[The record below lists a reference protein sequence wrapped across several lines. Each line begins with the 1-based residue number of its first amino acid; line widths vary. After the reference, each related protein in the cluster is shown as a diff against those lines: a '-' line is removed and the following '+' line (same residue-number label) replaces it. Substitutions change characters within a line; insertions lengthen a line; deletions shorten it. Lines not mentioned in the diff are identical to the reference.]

1 MTQAFVIDYRRG
13 PAWLDRKSVF
23 KQPLQ
28 GHLAYMR
35 TLQGQGTLVLGGPF
49 LDDAGGLIVVK
60 AEGVAQAEAL
70 MRADPAVQDG
80 VMVAEAHPW
89 KLMAGSL

>member
-13 PAWLDRKSVF
+13 PAWLDQKSVF
-23 KQPLQ
+23 EQPLQ
-28 GHLAYMR
+28 NHLAYMR
-35 TLQGQGTLVLGGPF
+35 TLQGQGTLLLGGPF
-49 LDDAGGLIVVK
+49 LDDAGGLIVVH
-60 AEGVAQAEAL
+60 AESMAEAEAL

-80 VMVAEAHPW
+80 VMVAETHPW

>member
-1 MTQAFVIDYRRG
+1 MSQAFVVDYRRG
-13 PAWLDRKSVF
+13 PAWLDQKTVF
-23 KQPLQ
+23 EQPLQ

-35 TLQGQGTLVLGGPF
+35 ALQGQGTLLLGGPF
-49 LDDAGGLIVVK
+49 LDDTGGLIVVQ
-60 AEGVAQAEAL
+60 ADDVAQAEAL

-80 VMVAEAHPW
+80 VMVAETHPW